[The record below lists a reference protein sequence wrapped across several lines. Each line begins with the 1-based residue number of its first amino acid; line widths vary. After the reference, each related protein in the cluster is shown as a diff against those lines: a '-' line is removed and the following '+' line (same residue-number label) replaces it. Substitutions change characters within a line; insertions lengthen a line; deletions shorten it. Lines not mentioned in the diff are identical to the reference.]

1 MQNMQAAGQ
10 SSERP
15 RPRELEG
22 LAAWVLA
29 RFRAL
34 RGVHSSEHKQMRVL
48 ETLSLGAKRQ
58 LMLVECGSERYL
70 VGCGLESIQT
80 IVRASEQTA
89 TCEFA
94 EDR

>member
-58 LMLVECGSERYL
+58 LMLVECGSDRYL
-70 VGCGLESIQT
+70 VGCGGESIQT
-80 IVRASEQTA
+80 IVRASGQIA

-94 EDR
+94 EGR

>member
-1 MQNMQAAGQ
+1 MQSTQAAGQ
-10 SSERP
+10 GSEKTRAW
-15 RPRELEG
+15 ELEG

-29 RFRAL
+29 RFRGF
-34 RGVHSSEHKQMRVL
+34 RRVHSTEQKQMRLL

-89 TCEFA
+89 TREFA
-94 EDR
+94 EGR

>member
-1 MQNMQAAGQ
+1 MQSIQAAGQ
-10 SSERP
+10 GSEETRP
-15 RPRELEG
+15 WELEG

-34 RGVHSSEHKQMRVL
+34 RGVHSVEQKQMRLL
-48 ETLSLGAKRQ
+48 ETLSLGGKRQ

-80 IVRASEQTA
+80 IVRASEQPA

-94 EDR
+94 EGR

>member
-29 RFRAL
+29 RFHAL
-34 RGVHSSEHKQMRVL
+34 RGVQSAEHKQMHLL
-48 ETLSLGAKRQ
+48 ETLSLGGKRQ

-80 IVRASEQTA
+80 IVRTSEQTA
-89 TCEFA
+89 TCECA
-94 EDR
+94 EGR